1 MGGSIQSVDNC
12 SVDIK
17 GGLIYSWELQGPDPL
32 DCGSV
37 DRVTRVSNKGGGC
50 DIKRRLWISWEP
62 APPPSP
68 ALNLTSHPAGGEP
81 TAV

>member
-1 MGGSIQSVDNC
+1 MVGFCHVGNLL
-12 SVDIK
+12 
-17 GGLIYSWELQGPDPL
+17 GNP
-32 DCGSV
+32 
-37 DRVTRVSNKGGGC
+37 NKGGGC